1 MSQEHCK
8 TRNTKSQHLNI
19 EERKIIERLLNL
31 GVAKKEIARLLNRN
45 ITTIRDEI
53 KRGTVIQRKAKKY
66 ISKSADDSGYIEYE
80 KYFAEVGQSHYEM
93 NRLHCGRKCKIA
105 ECRDFIEFAEEKMLK
120 EKWSPDAAVGY
131 AKVNKMFNGSIVST
145 KTMYNWIEENM
156 LKIKNID
163 LAQKVSRKP
172 KSTRNTE
179 YKKKLGKSIDE
190 RPEDINNRQ
199 CFGNWEGD
207 SVVGKENASSVI
219 TLVERK
225 SGNAIVLETEG
236 KNAMATYEA
245 LKKLKKLY
253 GSNFSNIFKSI
264 TFDNGSE
271 FAASDEF
278 ESLGTTVYYAHPYSA
293 WERGQNE
300 HFNGLLRRFIP
311 KGKDLSYLTQNDL
324 NRFANKLNHLPRR
337 KYNYLTPADLFQ
349 KEISAIISA

>member
-66 ISKSADDSGYIEYE
+66 ISKSADDTGYIEYE
-80 KYFAEVGQSHYEM
+80 KYFAEVGQSRYEK

-120 EKWSPDAAVGY
+120 EKWSPDATVGY

-172 KSTRNTE
+172 KSTNTI
-179 YKKKLGKSIDE
+179 LAT
-190 RPEDINNRQ
+190 
-199 CFGNWEGD
+199 F
-207 SVVGKENASSVI
+207 
-219 TLVERK
+219 LVSAMIALPCVLSRK
-225 SGNAIVLETEG
+225 
-236 KNAMATYEA
+236 
-245 LKKLKKLY
+245 
-253 GSNFSNIFKSI
+253 
-264 TFDNGSE
+264 
-271 FAASDEF
+271 
-278 ESLGTTVYYAHPYSA
+278 
-293 WERGQNE
+293 
-300 HFNGLLRRFIP
+300 
-311 KGKDLSYLTQNDL
+311 
-324 NRFANKLNHLPRR
+324 
-337 KYNYLTPADLFQ
+337 
-349 KEISAIISA
+349 